1 MNKKI
6 RQEFASTMLEVGK
19 KDKNLVVMVG
29 DISHGILKPFAKVC
43 KNRYYN
49 IGICEPATVN
59 MAAGLSKVG
68 LNPVVHTI
76 APFLI
81 ERCYEQ
87 IKLDFAY
94 QKLSVNLV
102 SVGGSYD
109 YSKLGCSHHCYADV
123 SLLYH
128 FKKSLIVIPA
138 SNQEFNI
145 LFKKI
150 YKNEGIKY
158 FRIPE
163 KSHNYNFKKKQII
176 FGKSILVE
184 KGNDITICVTGHHLD
199 TVIKANKILKNKKI
213 NCEIIYFH
221 TLKPFDS
228 SKILKSLKKTKKLIT
243 VEELSAHD
251 GLYNQCIKS
260 TLGIN
265 NLKSKQIAVQD
276 FIHDYG
282 SIDELNK
289 KTGLNTQNIVKQIL
303 NLV

>member
-1 MNKKI
+1 
-6 RQEFASTMLEVGK
+6 MLEVGK

-29 DISHGILKPFAKVC
+29 DISHGILKPFAKAC

-145 LFKKI
+145 LFKKF
-150 YKNEGIKY
+150 IK
-158 FRIPE
+158 
-163 KSHNYNFKKKQII
+163 
-176 FGKSILVE
+176 
-184 KGNDITICVTGHHLD
+184 
-199 TVIKANKILKNKKI
+199 
-213 NCEIIYFH
+213 
-221 TLKPFDS
+221 
-228 SKILKSLKKTKKLIT
+228 
-243 VEELSAHD
+243 
-251 GLYNQCIKS
+251 
-260 TLGIN
+260 
-265 NLKSKQIAVQD
+265 
-276 FIHDYG
+276 
-282 SIDELNK
+282 
-289 KTGLNTQNIVKQIL
+289 
-303 NLV
+303 